1 VYVGFKNNGDR
12 QRSEIMND
20 YIAKAMVH
28 KGQVRVFA
36 AVTTNTVEQARI
48 LHDMNPTPL
57 VALGRVLTGAALMS
71 QTLKAV
77 NQTITI
83 QIRSDGPIGGIVAVT
98 DYRAGVRGYVYNPHF
113 DVPLNEH
120 GKFDIRTAVG
130 SGHLNVIKDLGL
142 KEPYIGHVDL
152 VSGEIA
158 EDLTYYYA
166 SSEQIPTAMNL
177 GVLVSPEGRVL
188 AAGGFFIQLMPDAE
202 EEAIVKVEK
211 GISVIP
217 SITAA
222 IHEGKTPEDI
232 IRIIFPDDEPETFDP
247 VPVTYKCNCS
257 RDRMIRN
264 LAALGMKDLEE
275 LAGDENGAE
284 LVCHFCN
291 KKYHFTQEEITA
303 LLKKQ

>member
-1 VYVGFKNNGDR
+1 
-12 QRSEIMND
+12 MND

-28 KGQVRVFA
+28 KGQIRVFA
-36 AVTTNTVEQARI
+36 AITTNTVERARI
-48 LHDMNPTPL
+48 LHNMNPTPL
-57 VALGRVLTGAALMS
+57 VALGRVLTGAAMMS
-71 QTLKAV
+71 QTLKAI

-98 DYRAGVRGYVYNPHF
+98 DYQAGVRGYVYNPNF

-120 GKFDIRTAVG
+120 GKFDIKTAVG
-130 SGHLNVIKDLGL
+130 SGYLNVIKDLGL
-142 KEPYIGHVDL
+142 KEPYIGYVDL

-177 GVLVSPEGRVL
+177 GVLIGPEGKVL

-211 GISVIP
+211 GISAIP
-217 SITAA
+217 SITSV
-222 IHEGKTPEDI
+222 ISQGKTPEEI
-232 IRIIFPDDEPETFDP
+232 IRIIFPEDEPEIFDP
-247 VPVTYKCNCS
+247 VPVSYKCNCS
-257 RDRMIRN
+257 RDRMLRN
-264 LAALGMKDLEE
+264 LAALGIKDLKE
-275 LAGDENGAE
+275 LAEDANGAE

-291 KKYHFTQEEITA
+291 KKYHFRQEEIA
-303 LLKKQ
+303 GLLKKN